1 MLIALAIYCVVHFPG
16 ELTTLRLPASRKP
29 RWIRS
34 INLMATPKHIIR
46 DRVIGATAG
55 LLIGFL
61 GRVAAPEDPSWVA
74 IASLFLGAT
83 WTMWRGRSAGLYA
96 FIATIVGEALAARF
110 IKERVGLV
118 LEGAILVGLLFAGLT
133 IITQIDILRRRARI
147 AERRA
152 ERLED
157 LNRNNVIGILDV
169 SAEGTI
175 VGANKAAAA
184 SFSLTPGHLIGR
196 AHDDAGWDIV
206 GTDGML
212 IDLHDLPGNYT
223 MRHRVPSGFWG
234 MMHSPKDDQ
243 WKPVWIGATPDS
255 GTGGVQVQIASDE
268 GYNTKRDT
276 TPGIMED
283 APTYRQLRVC
293 YLDHT
298 AKLSG
303 GEIALA
309 RLLETIDRKAIDPW
323 VILAEDGK
331 LAERLRAIDIRVDIV
346 PLSDSVLDVRKD
358 SIESGIFAKVGLM
371 FKVLTYGFRVAALIR
386 TQPVDIIHT
395 NSLKSD
401 LYGMLVSWLCHA
413 PLIWHIRDHIDVTYL
428 PAFAVK
434 MMRFLAARVPA
445 FVIANS
451 QSTLDQ
457 LNLAVAKPGAVVP
470 SGVDPHGEVVY
481 DGIASGMPPQA
492 VESAFSGPLRI
503 AIVGRLTGWKGQHIF
518 LDAAAKL
525 VEAGIDAKFLIA
537 GTAMFGEDE
546 YVAGLHAQ
554 VDRLGLQS
562 KVDFLGHV
570 DPIDAFLPTVSI
582 LVHASTSP
590 EPFGQVVI
598 EGMAAGIPVVATDGG
613 GVKETVVHGETGL
626 LVPMGNAQALA
637 DALRMLIDRPE
648 LRAKLSTKGRQRV
661 MRHFTA
667 SITARKVERV
677 YREVLTLAHSE

>member
-1 MLIALAIYCVVHFPG
+1 
-16 ELTTLRLPASRKP
+16 
-29 RWIRS
+29 
-34 INLMATPKHIIR
+34 MATPKHIIR

-55 LLIGFL
+55 VLIGFL
-61 GRVAAPEDPSWVA
+61 GRFVAPEDPSWVA

-96 FIATIVGEALAARF
+96 FIATIVGEAIAAR
-110 IKERVGLV
+110 IIRERVGLV
-118 LEGAILVGLLFAGLT
+118 LEGAILAGLLVAGLT

-147 AERRA
+147 AEKRA

-157 LNRNNVIGILDV
+157 LNRNSVIGILDV

-175 VGANKAAAA
+175 IGANKSAAAT
-184 SFSLTPGHLIGR
+184 FSLTPGHLIGR
-196 AHDDAGWDIV
+196 AHDDVGWDVV
-206 GTDGML
+206 GTDGKL
-212 IDLHDLPGNYT
+212 IDHHDLPGNYT

-234 MMHSPKDDQ
+234 MVHSPKDDQ
-243 WKPVWIGATPDS
+243 WKPIWIGATPDR
-255 GTGGVQVQIASDE
+255 GTGGVQVKIASE
-268 GYNTKRDT
+268 VGHFTNIEHSV
-276 TPGIMED
+276 GITEET
-283 APTYRQLRVC
+283 PTYRQLRVC

-309 RLLETIDRKAIDPW
+309 RLLETIDRSAIDPW
-323 VILAEDGK
+323 VILAEDGS
-331 LAERLRAIDIRVDIV
+331 LAERLRAAGIQVDIV
-346 PLSDSVLDVRKD
+346 PLSGTVLDVRKD
-358 SIESGIFAKVGLM
+358 SVESGIFSKVGLILQ
-371 FKVLTYGFRVAALIR
+371 VLAYGFKVAALIR

-401 LYGMLVSWLCHA
+401 IYGMLVSRLCRV

-457 LNLAVAKPGAVVP
+457 LHLAVAKPGAVVP

-481 DGIASGMPPQA
+481 DGIASGIPPLA
-492 VESAFSGPLRI
+492 SETASNGPLRI
-503 AIVGRLTGWKGQHIF
+503 AIVGRLAGWKGQHIF

-525 VEAGIDAKFLIA
+525 VEAGIDAKFLLA
-537 GTAMFGEDE
+537 GTAMFGEDD
-546 YVAGLHAQ
+546 YVAELHSQ
-554 VDRLGLQS
+554 VDRLGLQG
-562 KVDFLGHV
+562 KVEFLGHV
-570 DPIDAFLPTVSI
+570 DPIEAFLPTVSI

-661 MRHFTA
+661 LRHFTA

>member
-1 MLIALAIYCVVHFPG
+1 
-16 ELTTLRLPASRKP
+16 
-29 RWIRS
+29 
-34 INLMATPKHIIR
+34 MATPKHIIR

-55 LLIGFL
+55 VLIGFL
-61 GRVAAPEDPSWVA
+61 GRVAAPDDPSWVA

-96 FIATIVGEALAARF
+96 FIATIVGEAIAAR
-110 IKERVGLV
+110 IIRERVGLV
-118 LEGAILVGLLFAGLT
+118 LEGAILAGLLVAGLT

-147 AERRA
+147 AEKRA

-157 LNRNNVIGILDV
+157 LNRNSVIGILDV

-175 VGANKAAAA
+175 VGANKSAAAT
-184 SFSLTPGHLIGR
+184 FSLTPGHLIGR
-196 AHDDAGWDIV
+196 AHDDVGWDVV
-206 GTDGML
+206 GTDGKL
-212 IDLHDLPGNYT
+212 IDHHDLPGNYT

-234 MMHSPKDDQ
+234 MVHSPKDDQ
-243 WKPVWIGATPDS
+243 WKPIWIGATPDG
-255 GTGGVQVQIASDE
+255 GTGGVQVKIASDDGHFTNLE
-268 GYNTKRDT
+268 HSV
-276 TPGIMED
+276 GITEET
-283 APTYRQLRVC
+283 PTYRQLRVC

-309 RLLETIDRKAIDPW
+309 RLLETIDRSAIDPW
-323 VILAEDGK
+323 VILAEDGS
-331 LAERLRAIDIRVDIV
+331 LADRLRGFGIRVDIV
-346 PLSDSVLDVRKD
+346 PLSGTVLDVRKD
-358 SIESGIFAKVGLM
+358 SVESGIFSKVGLILQ
-371 FKVLTYGFRVAALIR
+371 VVAYGFKVAALIR

-401 LYGMLVSWLCHA
+401 IYGMLVSRLCRV

-434 MMRFLAARVPA
+434 MMRFLAAHVPA

-457 LNLAVAKPGAVVP
+457 LHLAVAKPGAVVP

-481 DGIASGMPPQA
+481 DGIASGIPPLA
-492 VESAFSGPLRI
+492 SETASNGPLRI
-503 AIVGRLTGWKGQHIF
+503 AIVGRLAGWKGQHIF

-525 VEAGIDAKFLIA
+525 IDAGIDAKFLLA
-537 GTAMFGEDE
+537 GTAMFGEDD
-546 YVAGLHAQ
+546 YVAELHSQ
-554 VDRLGLQS
+554 VDRLGLQG
-562 KVDFLGHV
+562 KVEFLGHV
-570 DPIDAFLPTVSI
+570 DPIEAFLPTVSI

-637 DALRMLIDRPE
+637 DALSMLIDRPE

-661 MRHFTA
+661 LRHFTA

-677 YREVLTLAHSE
+677 YREVLTIAHSE

>member
-1 MLIALAIYCVVHFPG
+1 
-16 ELTTLRLPASRKP
+16 
-29 RWIRS
+29 
-34 INLMATPKHIIR
+34 MATPKHIIR
-46 DRVIGATAG
+46 DRVIGAIAG
-55 LLIGFL
+55 VLIGFL
-61 GRVAAPEDPSWVA
+61 GRVVAPEDPSWVA

-96 FIATIVGEALAARF
+96 FIATIVGEAFAAR
-110 IKERVGLV
+110 IIRERVGFV
-118 LEGAILVGLLFAGLT
+118 LEGAILAGLLVAGLT

-147 AERRA
+147 AQRRA

-157 LNRNNVIGILDV
+157 LNRNSVVGILDI

-175 VGANKAAAA
+175 VGANKSAAAT
-184 SFSLTPGHLIGR
+184 FSLTPGHLIGR
-196 AHDDAGWDIV
+196 AHDDVGWDVV
-206 GTDGML
+206 GTDGKL
-212 IDLHDLPGNYT
+212 VDLHDLPGNYT

-234 MMHSPKDDQ
+234 MVHSSKDDQ
-243 WKPVWIGATPDS
+243 WKPIWIGATPDS
-255 GTGGVQVQIASDE
+255 GSGGVQVMVVSEDGHLTNLNEAV
-268 GYNTKRDT
+268 
-276 TPGIMED
+276 GIQEE

-323 VILAEDGK
+323 VILAEDGS
-331 LAERLRAIDIRVDIV
+331 LAERLRAIGIRVDIV
-346 PLSDSVLDVRKD
+346 PLSDTVLDVRKD
-358 SIESGIFAKVGLM
+358 SVQSGIFSKVGLILQ
-371 FKVLTYGFRVAALIR
+371 VLAYGFKVAALIR

-401 LYGMLVSWLCHA
+401 IYGMLVSRLCRV

-428 PAFAVK
+428 PSFAVK

-457 LNLAVAKPGAVVP
+457 LHLAVAKPGAVVP
-470 SGVDPHGEVVY
+470 SGVDPQGEVVY
-481 DGIASGMPPQA
+481 DGIASGIPPIA
-492 VESAFSGPLRI
+492 PDKLMTGPLRI

-518 LDAAAKL
+518 LEAASKL
-525 VEAGIDAKFLIA
+525 VEAGIDAQFLIA
-537 GTAMFGEDE
+537 GTAMFGEDS
-546 YVAGLHAQ
+546 YVADLHSQ
-554 VDRLGLQS
+554 VDRLGLQG
-562 KVDFLGHV
+562 KVQFLGHV
-570 DPIDAFLPTVSI
+570 DPIEAFLPTVSI

-661 MRHFTA
+661 LRHFTA

-677 YREVLTLAHSE
+677 YREVLTLSHSE

>member
-1 MLIALAIYCVVHFPG
+1 
-16 ELTTLRLPASRKP
+16 
-29 RWIRS
+29 
-34 INLMATPKHIIR
+34 MATPKHIIR

-55 LLIGFL
+55 VLIGFL
-61 GRVAAPEDPSWVA
+61 GRFVAPEDPSWVA

-96 FIATIVGEALAARF
+96 FIATIVGEAIAAR
-110 IKERVGLV
+110 IIRERVGLV
-118 LEGAILVGLLFAGLT
+118 LEGAILAGLLVAGLT

-147 AERRA
+147 AEKRA

-157 LNRNNVIGILDV
+157 LNRNSIIGILDV

-175 VGANKAAAA
+175 VGANKSAAAT
-184 SFSLTPGHLIGR
+184 FSLTPGHLIGR
-196 AHDDAGWDIV
+196 AHDDVGWDVV
-206 GTDGML
+206 GTDGKL
-212 IDLHDLPGNYT
+212 VDHHDLPGNYT

-234 MMHSPKDDQ
+234 MVHSPKDDQ
-243 WKPVWIGATPDS
+243 WKPIWIGATPDR
-255 GTGGVQVQIASDE
+255 GTGGVQVKIASEDGHFTNIE
-268 GYNTKRDT
+268 HSV
-276 TPGIMED
+276 GITEET
-283 APTYRQLRVC
+283 PTYRQLRVC

-309 RLLETIDRKAIDPW
+309 RLLETIDRSAIDPW
-323 VILAEDGK
+323 VILAEDGS
-331 LAERLRAIDIRVDIV
+331 LAERLRAAGIQVDIV
-346 PLSDSVLDVRKD
+346 PLSGTVLDVRKD
-358 SIESGIFAKVGLM
+358 SVESGIFSKVGLILQ
-371 FKVLTYGFRVAALIR
+371 VLAYGFKVAALIR

-401 LYGMLVSWLCHA
+401 IYGMLVSRLCRV

-457 LNLAVAKPGAVVP
+457 LHLAVAKPGAVVP

-481 DGIASGMPPQA
+481 DGIASGIPPLA
-492 VESAFSGPLRI
+492 SETASNGPLRI
-503 AIVGRLTGWKGQHIF
+503 AIVGRLAGWKGQHIF

-525 VEAGIDAKFLIA
+525 VEAGIDAKFLLA
-537 GTAMFGEDE
+537 GTAMFGEDD
-546 YVAGLHAQ
+546 YVAELHSQ
-554 VDRLGLQS
+554 VDRLGLQG
-562 KVDFLGHV
+562 KVEFLGHV
-570 DPIDAFLPTVSI
+570 DPIEAFLPTVSI

-661 MRHFTA
+661 LRHFTA

>member
-1 MLIALAIYCVVHFPG
+1 
-16 ELTTLRLPASRKP
+16 
-29 RWIRS
+29 
-34 INLMATPKHIIR
+34 MATPKHIIR
-46 DRVIGATAG
+46 DRVVGAAAG
-55 LLIGFL
+55 ILIGFL

-96 FIATIVGEALAARF
+96 FIATIVGEAIAAR
-110 IKERVGLV
+110 IIRERVGIV
-118 LEGAILVGLLFAGLT
+118 LEGAILAGLLVAGLT

-157 LNRNNVIGILDV
+157 LNRNSAVGILDV

-184 SFSLTPGHLIGR
+184 TFSLTPGHLIGR
-196 AHDDAGWDIV
+196 AHDDVGWDIV
-206 GTDGML
+206 GTDGKLVDM
-212 IDLHDLPGNYT
+212 HDLPGNFT
-223 MRHRVPSGFWG
+223 MRHREPSGFWG
-234 MMHSPKDDQ
+234 MVHSPKDDQ
-243 WKPVWIGATPDS
+243 WKPIWIGATPDS
-255 GTGGVQVQIASDE
+255 GTGGVQVKIASEDGHLTNLE
-268 GYNTKRDT
+268 Q
-276 TPGIMED
+276 PVGITEET
-283 APTYRQLRVC
+283 PTYRQLRVC

-309 RLLETIDRKAIDPW
+309 RLLETIDRSAIDPW
-323 VILAEDGK
+323 VILAEDGS
-331 LAERLRAIDIRVDIV
+331 LAERLRTLGIRVDII
-346 PLSDSVLDVRKD
+346 PLSDTVLDVRKD
-358 SIESGIFAKVGLM
+358 SVKSGIFSKLGLILQ
-371 FKVLTYGFRVAALIR
+371 VLAYGIKVAALIR

-401 LYGMLVSWLCHA
+401 IYGILVSRLCRV

-428 PAFAVK
+428 PVFAVK

-457 LNLAVAKPGAVVP
+457 LHLAVAKPGAVVP
-470 SGVDPHGEVVY
+470 SGVDPQGEVVY
-481 DGIASGMPPQA
+481 DGIGSGIPPLA
-492 VESAFSGPLRI
+492 PGTATSGPLRI
-503 AIVGRLTGWKGQHIF
+503 AIVGRLTDWKGQHIF

-525 VEAGIDAKFLIA
+525 VDAGIDAQFLIA
-537 GTAMFGEDE
+537 GTAMFGEE
-546 YVAGLHAQ
+546 AYVAELHSQ
-554 VDRLGLQS
+554 VDRLGLQG
-562 KVDFLGHV
+562 KVQFLGHV

-648 LRAKLSTKGRQRV
+648 LREKLSIKGRQRV
-661 MRHFTA
+661 LRHFTA

-677 YREVLTLAHSE
+677 YREVLTIAHSE

>member
-1 MLIALAIYCVVHFPG
+1 
-16 ELTTLRLPASRKP
+16 
-29 RWIRS
+29 
-34 INLMATPKHIIR
+34 MATPKHIIR
-46 DRVIGATAG
+46 DRVIGAIAG
-55 LLIGFL
+55 VLIGFL
-61 GRVAAPEDPSWVA
+61 GRVVAPEDPSWVVV
-74 IASLFLGAT
+74 ASLFLGAT

-96 FIATIVGEALAARF
+96 FIATIVGEALAAR
-110 IKERVGLV
+110 IIRERVGFV
-118 LEGAILVGLLFAGLT
+118 LEGAILAGLLVAGLT

-147 AERRA
+147 AQRRA

-157 LNRNNVIGILDV
+157 LNRNSVVGILDV
-169 SAEGTI
+169 SPEGTI
-175 VGANKAAAA
+175 VGANKSAAAT
-184 SFSLTPGHLIGR
+184 FSLTPGHLIGR
-196 AHDDAGWDIV
+196 AHDDVGWDVV
-206 GTDGML
+206 GTDGKLVDM
-212 IDLHDLPGNYT
+212 HDLPGNYT

-234 MMHSPKDDQ
+234 MVHSSKDDQ
-243 WKPVWIGATPDS
+243 WKPIWIGATPDS
-255 GTGGVQVQIASDE
+255 GSGGVQVMVASEDGHLTNLIE
-268 GYNTKRDT
+268 AV
-276 TPGIMED
+276 GIQEE

-323 VILAEDGK
+323 VILAEDGS
-331 LAERLRAIDIRVDIV
+331 LAERLRAIGIRVDIV
-346 PLSDSVLDVRKD
+346 PLSDTVLDVRKD
-358 SIESGIFAKVGLM
+358 SVQSGIFSKVGLILQ
-371 FKVLTYGFRVAALIR
+371 VLAYGFKVAALIR

-401 LYGMLVSWLCHA
+401 IYGMLVSRLCRV

-428 PAFAVK
+428 PSFAVK

-457 LNLAVAKPGAVVP
+457 LHLAVAKPGAVVP
-470 SGVDPHGEVVY
+470 SGVDPQGEVVY
-481 DGIASGMPPQA
+481 DGIASGIPPLA
-492 VESAFSGPLRI
+492 AESLMTGPLRI

-518 LDAAAKL
+518 LEAASKL
-525 VEAGIDAKFLIA
+525 VEAGIDAQFLIA
-537 GTAMFGEDE
+537 GTAMFGEDS
-546 YVAGLHAQ
+546 YVADLHSQ
-554 VDRLGLQS
+554 VDRLGLQG
-562 KVDFLGHV
+562 KVQFLGHV
-570 DPIDAFLPTVSI
+570 DPIEAFLPTVSI

-648 LRAKLSTKGRQRV
+648 LRAKLSIKGRQRV
-661 MRHFTA
+661 LRHFTA

-677 YREVLTLAHSE
+677 YREVLTLSHSE

>member
-1 MLIALAIYCVVHFPG
+1 
-16 ELTTLRLPASRKP
+16 
-29 RWIRS
+29 
-34 INLMATPKHIIR
+34 MATPKHIIR

-55 LLIGFL
+55 VLIGFL
-61 GRVAAPEDPSWVA
+61 GRFVAPEDPSWVA

-96 FIATIVGEALAARF
+96 FIATIVGEAIAAR
-110 IKERVGLV
+110 IIRERVGLV
-118 LEGAILVGLLFAGLT
+118 LEGAILAGLLVAGLT

-147 AERRA
+147 AEKRA

-157 LNRNNVIGILDV
+157 LNRNSVIGILDV

-175 VGANKAAAA
+175 VGANKSAAAT
-184 SFSLTPGHLIGR
+184 FSLTPGHLIGR
-196 AHDDAGWDIV
+196 AHDDVGWDVV
-206 GTDGML
+206 GTDGKL
-212 IDLHDLPGNYT
+212 VDHHDLPGNYT

-234 MMHSPKDDQ
+234 MVHSPKDDQ
-243 WKPVWIGATPDS
+243 WKPIWIGATPDR
-255 GTGGVQVQIASDE
+255 GTGGVQVKIASEDGHFTNLE
-268 GYNTKRDT
+268 HSV
-276 TPGIMED
+276 GITEET
-283 APTYRQLRVC
+283 PTYRQLRVC

-309 RLLETIDRKAIDPW
+309 RLLETIDRSAIDPW
-323 VILAEDGK
+323 VILAEDGS
-331 LAERLRAIDIRVDIV
+331 LAERLRAAGIQVDIV
-346 PLSDSVLDVRKD
+346 PLSGTVLDVRKD
-358 SIESGIFAKVGLM
+358 SVESGIFSKVGLILQ
-371 FKVLTYGFRVAALIR
+371 VLAYGFKVAALIR

-401 LYGMLVSWLCHA
+401 IYGMLVSRLCRV

-457 LNLAVAKPGAVVP
+457 LHLAVAKPGAVVP

-481 DGIASGMPPQA
+481 DGIASGIPPLA
-492 VESAFSGPLRI
+492 SETASNGPLRI
-503 AIVGRLTGWKGQHIF
+503 AIVGRLAGWKGQHIF

-525 VEAGIDAKFLIA
+525 VEAGIDAKFLLA
-537 GTAMFGEDE
+537 GTAMFGEDD
-546 YVAGLHAQ
+546 YVAELHSQ
-554 VDRLGLQS
+554 VDRLGLQG
-562 KVDFLGHV
+562 KVEFLGHV
-570 DPIDAFLPTVSI
+570 DPIEAFLPTVSI

-661 MRHFTA
+661 LRHFTA

>member
-1 MLIALAIYCVVHFPG
+1 
-16 ELTTLRLPASRKP
+16 
-29 RWIRS
+29 
-34 INLMATPKHIIR
+34 MATPKHIIR

-55 LLIGFL
+55 VLVGFV
-61 GRVAAPEDPSWVA
+61 GRFVAPEDPSWVA

-96 FIATIVGEALAARF
+96 FIATIVGEAIAAR
-110 IKERVGLV
+110 IIRERVGLV
-118 LEGAILVGLLFAGLT
+118 LEGAILAGLLVAGLT

-147 AERRA
+147 AEKRA

-157 LNRNNVIGILDV
+157 LNRNSVIGILDV

-175 VGANKAAAA
+175 VGANKSAAAT
-184 SFSLTPGHLIGR
+184 FSLTPGHLIGR
-196 AHDDAGWDIV
+196 AHDDVGWDVV
-206 GTDGML
+206 GTDGKL
-212 IDLHDLPGNYT
+212 IDHHNLPGNYT

-234 MMHSPKDDQ
+234 MVHSPKDDQ
-243 WKPVWIGATPDS
+243 WKPIWIGATPDR
-255 GTGGVQVQIASDE
+255 GTGGVQVKIASEDGHFTNLE
-268 GYNTKRDT
+268 HSV
-276 TPGIMED
+276 GITEET
-283 APTYRQLRVC
+283 PTYRQLRVC

-309 RLLETIDRKAIDPW
+309 RLLETIDRSAIDPW
-323 VILAEDGK
+323 VILAEDGS
-331 LAERLRAIDIRVDIV
+331 LAERLRAAGIQVDIV
-346 PLSDSVLDVRKD
+346 PLSGTVLDVRKD
-358 SIESGIFAKVGLM
+358 SVESGIFSKIGLILQVLAYG
-371 FKVLTYGFRVAALIR
+371 FKVATLIR

-401 LYGMLVSWLCHA
+401 IYGMLVSKLCRV

-434 MMRFLAARVPA
+434 MMRFLAAHVPA

-457 LNLAVAKPGAVVP
+457 LHLAVAKPGAVVP

-481 DGIASGMPPQA
+481 DGIASGIPPLA
-492 VESAFSGPLRI
+492 SETASNSPLRI
-503 AIVGRLTGWKGQHIF
+503 AIVGRLAGWKGQHIF

-525 VEAGIDAKFLIA
+525 VEAGIDAKFLLA
-537 GTAMFGEDE
+537 GTAMFGEDD
-546 YVAGLHAQ
+546 YVAELHSQ
-554 VDRLGLQS
+554 VDRLGLKG
-562 KVDFLGHV
+562 KVEFLGHV
-570 DPIDAFLPTVSI
+570 DPIEAFLPTVSI

-661 MRHFTA
+661 LRHFTA

>member
-1 MLIALAIYCVVHFPG
+1 
-16 ELTTLRLPASRKP
+16 
-29 RWIRS
+29 
-34 INLMATPKHIIR
+34 MATPKHIIR
-46 DRVIGATAG
+46 DRVIGAIAG
-55 LLIGFL
+55 VLIGFL
-61 GRVAAPEDPSWVA
+61 GRVVAPEDPSWVVV
-74 IASLFLGAT
+74 ASLFLGAT

-96 FIATIVGEALAARF
+96 FIATIVGEALAAR
-110 IKERVGLV
+110 IIRERVGFV
-118 LEGAILVGLLFAGLT
+118 LEGAILAGLLVAGLT

-147 AERRA
+147 AQRRA

-157 LNRNNVIGILDV
+157 LNRNSVVGILDV
-169 SAEGTI
+169 SPEGTI
-175 VGANKAAAA
+175 VGANKSAAAT
-184 SFSLTPGHLIGR
+184 FSLTPGHLIGR
-196 AHDDAGWDIV
+196 AHDDVGWDVV
-206 GTDGML
+206 GTDGKLVDM
-212 IDLHDLPGNYT
+212 HDLPGNYT

-234 MMHSPKDDQ
+234 MVHSSKDDQ
-243 WKPVWIGATPDS
+243 WKPIWIGATPDS
-255 GTGGVQVQIASDE
+255 GSGGVQVMVASEDGHLTNLIE
-268 GYNTKRDT
+268 AV
-276 TPGIMED
+276 GIQEE

-323 VILAEDGK
+323 VILAEDGS
-331 LAERLRAIDIRVDIV
+331 LAERLRAIGIRVDIV
-346 PLSDSVLDVRKD
+346 PLSDTVLDVRKD
-358 SIESGIFAKVGLM
+358 SVQSGIFSKVGLILQ
-371 FKVLTYGFRVAALIR
+371 VLAYGFKVAALIR

-401 LYGMLVSWLCHA
+401 IYGMLVSRLCRV

-428 PAFAVK
+428 PSFAVK

-457 LNLAVAKPGAVVP
+457 LHLAVAKPGAVVP
-470 SGVDPHGEVVY
+470 SGVDPQGEVVY
-481 DGIASGMPPQA
+481 DGIASGIPPLA
-492 VESAFSGPLRI
+492 PESLMTGPLRI
-503 AIVGRLTGWKGQHIF
+503 AIVGRLAGWKGQHIF
-518 LDAAAKL
+518 LEAASQL
-525 VEAGIDAKFLIA
+525 VEAGIDAQFLIA
-537 GTAMFGEDE
+537 GTAMFGEDS
-546 YVAGLHAQ
+546 YVADLHSQ
-554 VDRLGLQS
+554 VDRLGLQG
-562 KVDFLGHV
+562 KVQFLGHV
-570 DPIDAFLPTVSI
+570 DPIEAFLPTVSI

-661 MRHFTA
+661 LRHFTA

-677 YREVLTLAHSE
+677 YREVLTVSHSE

>member
-1 MLIALAIYCVVHFPG
+1 
-16 ELTTLRLPASRKP
+16 
-29 RWIRS
+29 
-34 INLMATPKHIIR
+34 MATPKHIIR

-55 LLIGFL
+55 VLIGFL
-61 GRVAAPEDPSWVA
+61 GRFVAPEDPSWVA

-96 FIATIVGEALAARF
+96 FIATIVGEAIAAR
-110 IKERVGLV
+110 IIRERVGLV
-118 LEGAILVGLLFAGLT
+118 LEGAILAGLLVAGLT

-147 AERRA
+147 AEKRA

-157 LNRNNVIGILDV
+157 LNRNSVIGILDV

-175 VGANKAAAA
+175 VGANKSAAAT
-184 SFSLTPGHLIGR
+184 FSLTPGHLIGR
-196 AHDDAGWDIV
+196 AHDDVGWDVV
-206 GTDGML
+206 GTDGKL
-212 IDLHDLPGNYT
+212 IDHHDLPGNYT

-234 MMHSPKDDQ
+234 MVHSPKDDQ
-243 WKPVWIGATPDS
+243 WKPIWIGATPDR
-255 GTGGVQVQIASDE
+255 GTGGVQVKIASEDGHFTNLE
-268 GYNTKRDT
+268 HSV
-276 TPGIMED
+276 GITEET
-283 APTYRQLRVC
+283 PTYRQLRVC

-309 RLLETIDRKAIDPW
+309 RLLETIDRSAINPW
-323 VILAEDGK
+323 VILAEDGS
-331 LAERLRAIDIRVDIV
+331 LAERLRAAGIQVDIV
-346 PLSDSVLDVRKD
+346 PLSGTVLDVRKD
-358 SIESGIFAKVGLM
+358 SVESGIFSKVGLILQ
-371 FKVLTYGFRVAALIR
+371 VLAYGFKVAALIR

-401 LYGMLVSWLCHA
+401 IYGMLVSRLCRV

-457 LNLAVAKPGAVVP
+457 LHLAVAKPGAVVP

-481 DGIASGMPPQA
+481 DGIASGIPPLA
-492 VESAFSGPLRI
+492 SETASNGPLRI
-503 AIVGRLTGWKGQHIF
+503 AIVGRLAGWKGQHIF

-525 VEAGIDAKFLIA
+525 VEAGIDAKFLLA
-537 GTAMFGEDE
+537 GTAMFGEDD
-546 YVAGLHAQ
+546 YVAELHSQ
-554 VDRLGLQS
+554 VDRLGLQG
-562 KVDFLGHV
+562 KVEFLGHV
-570 DPIDAFLPTVSI
+570 DPIEAFLPTVSI

-661 MRHFTA
+661 LRHFTA

>member
-1 MLIALAIYCVVHFPG
+1 
-16 ELTTLRLPASRKP
+16 
-29 RWIRS
+29 
-34 INLMATPKHIIR
+34 MATPKHIIR

-55 LLIGFL
+55 VLIGFL
-61 GRVAAPEDPSWVA
+61 GRFVAPEDPSWVA

-96 FIATIVGEALAARF
+96 FIATIVGEAIAAR
-110 IKERVGLV
+110 IIRERVGLV
-118 LEGAILVGLLFAGLT
+118 LEGAILAGLLVAGLT

-147 AERRA
+147 AEKRA

-157 LNRNNVIGILDV
+157 LNRNGIIGILDV
-169 SAEGTI
+169 SAEGTV
-175 VGANKAAAA
+175 VGANKSAAAT
-184 SFSLTPGHLIGR
+184 FSLTPGHLIGR
-196 AHDDAGWDIV
+196 AHDDVGWDVV
-206 GTDGML
+206 GTDGKL
-212 IDLHDLPGNYT
+212 VDHHDLPGNYT

-234 MMHSPKDDQ
+234 MVHSPKDDQ
-243 WKPVWIGATPDS
+243 WKPIWIGATPDR
-255 GTGGVQVQIASDE
+255 GTGGVQVKIASEDGHFTNIE
-268 GYNTKRDT
+268 HSV
-276 TPGIMED
+276 GITEET
-283 APTYRQLRVC
+283 PTYRQLRVC

-309 RLLETIDRKAIDPW
+309 RLLETIDRSAIDPW
-323 VILAEDGK
+323 VILAEDGS
-331 LAERLRAIDIRVDIV
+331 LAERLRAAGIQVDVV
-346 PLSDSVLDVRKD
+346 PLSGTVLDVRKD
-358 SIESGIFAKVGLM
+358 SVESGIFSKVGLILQ
-371 FKVLTYGFRVAALIR
+371 VLAYGFKVAALIR

-401 LYGMLVSWLCHA
+401 IYGMLVSRLCRV

-457 LNLAVAKPGAVVP
+457 LHLAVAKPGAVVP

-481 DGIASGMPPQA
+481 DGIASGIPPLA
-492 VESAFSGPLRI
+492 SETASNGPLRI
-503 AIVGRLTGWKGQHIF
+503 AIVGRLAGWKGQHIF

-525 VEAGIDAKFLIA
+525 VEAGIDAKFLLA
-537 GTAMFGEDE
+537 GTAMFGEDD
-546 YVAGLHAQ
+546 YVAELHSQ
-554 VDRLGLQS
+554 VDRLGLQG
-562 KVDFLGHV
+562 KVEFLGHV

-661 MRHFTA
+661 LRHFTA

>member
-1 MLIALAIYCVVHFPG
+1 
-16 ELTTLRLPASRKP
+16 
-29 RWIRS
+29 
-34 INLMATPKHIIR
+34 MATPKHIIR
-46 DRVIGATAG
+46 DRVTGAIAG
-55 LLIGFL
+55 VLIGFI
-61 GRVAAPEDPSWVA
+61 GRFVAPEDPSWVA

-96 FIATIVGEALAARF
+96 FIATIVGEAIAARV
-110 IKERVGLV
+110 IRERVGLV
-118 LEGAILVGLLFAGLT
+118 LEGAILAGLLVAGLT

-147 AERRA
+147 AQRRA

-157 LNRNNVIGILDV
+157 INRNSVVGILDI

-175 VGANKAAAA
+175 VGANKSAAAT
-184 SFSLTPGHLIGR
+184 FSLTPGHLIGR
-196 AHDDAGWDIV
+196 AHDDVGWDVV
-206 GTDGML
+206 GTDGKL

-234 MMHSPKDDQ
+234 MVHSSKDDQ
-243 WKPVWIGATPDS
+243 WKPIWIGATPDS
-255 GTGGVQVQIASDE
+255 GSGGVQVMVASEDGHPTNLNE
-268 GYNTKRDT
+268 AV
-276 TPGIMED
+276 GIQEE

-309 RLLETIDRKAIDPW
+309 RLLETIDLKAIDPW
-323 VILAEDGK
+323 VILAEDGS
-331 LAERLRAIDIRVDIV
+331 LAERLRATGIRVDIV
-346 PLSDSVLDVRKD
+346 PLSDTVLDVRKD
-358 SIESGIFAKVGLM
+358 SVQSGIFSKVGLILQ
-371 FKVLTYGFRVAALIR
+371 VLAYGFKVAALIR

-401 LYGMLVSWLCHA
+401 IYGILVSRLCRV

-428 PAFAVK
+428 PSFAVK

-457 LNLAVAKPGAVVP
+457 LHLAVAKPGAVVP
-470 SGVDPHGEVVY
+470 SGVDPQGEVVY
-481 DGIASGMPPQA
+481 DGISSGIPPLA
-492 VESAFSGPLRI
+492 PDTLMTGPLRI

-518 LDAAAKL
+518 LEAASKL
-525 VEAGIDAKFLIA
+525 VEAGIDAQFLIA
-537 GTAMFGEDE
+537 GTAMFGEDS
-546 YVAGLHAQ
+546 YVSELHLQ
-554 VDRLGLQS
+554 VDRLGLQG
-562 KVDFLGHV
+562 KVQFLGHV
-570 DPIDAFLPTVSI
+570 DPIEAFLPTVSI

-626 LVPMGNAQALA
+626 LVPMGNSQALA

-661 MRHFTA
+661 LRHFTA

-677 YREVLTLAHSE
+677 YREVLTLSHSE

>member
-1 MLIALAIYCVVHFPG
+1 
-16 ELTTLRLPASRKP
+16 
-29 RWIRS
+29 
-34 INLMATPKHIIR
+34 MATPKHIIR
-46 DRVIGATAG
+46 DRVIGAIAG
-55 LLIGFL
+55 VLIGFL
-61 GRVAAPEDPSWVA
+61 GRVVAPEDPSWVA

-96 FIATIVGEALAARF
+96 FIATIVGEALAAR
-110 IKERVGLV
+110 IIRERVGFV
-118 LEGAILVGLLFAGLT
+118 LEGAILAGLLLAGLT

-147 AERRA
+147 AQRRA

-157 LNRNNVIGILDV
+157 LNRNSVVGILDI

-175 VGANKAAAA
+175 VGANKSAAAT
-184 SFSLTPGHLIGR
+184 FSLTPGHLIGR
-196 AHDDAGWDIV
+196 AHDDVGWDVV
-206 GTDGML
+206 GTDGKL
-212 IDLHDLPGNYT
+212 VDLHDLPGNYT

-234 MMHSPKDDQ
+234 MVHSSKDDQ
-243 WKPVWIGATPDS
+243 WKPIWIGATPDS
-255 GTGGVQVQIASDE
+255 GSGGVQVMVASEDGHLTNLNE
-268 GYNTKRDT
+268 AV
-276 TPGIMED
+276 GIQEE

-323 VILAEDGK
+323 VILAEDGS
-331 LAERLRAIDIRVDIV
+331 LAERLRAIGIRVDVV
-346 PLSDSVLDVRKD
+346 PLSDTVLDVRKD
-358 SIESGIFAKVGLM
+358 SVQSGIFSKVGLILQ
-371 FKVLTYGFRVAALIR
+371 VLAYGFKVAALIR

-401 LYGMLVSWLCHA
+401 IYGILVSRLCRV

-428 PAFAVK
+428 PSFAVK

-457 LNLAVAKPGAVVP
+457 LHLAVAKPGAVVP
-470 SGVDPHGEVVY
+470 SGVDPQGEVVY
-481 DGIASGMPPQA
+481 DGIASGIPPLA
-492 VESAFSGPLRI
+492 SDTLMTGPLRI
-503 AIVGRLTGWKGQHIF
+503 AIVGRLAGWKGQHIF
-518 LDAAAKL
+518 LEAASKL
-525 VEAGIDAKFLIA
+525 VEAGIDAQFLIA
-537 GTAMFGEDE
+537 GTAMFGEDS
-546 YVAGLHAQ
+546 YVADLHSQ
-554 VDRLGLQS
+554 VDRLGLQG
-562 KVDFLGHV
+562 KVQFLGHV
-570 DPIDAFLPTVSI
+570 DPIEAFLPTVSI

-626 LVPMGNAQALA
+626 LVPMGNAEALA

-661 MRHFTA
+661 LRHFTA

-677 YREVLTLAHSE
+677 YREVLTLSHSE

>member
-1 MLIALAIYCVVHFPG
+1 
-16 ELTTLRLPASRKP
+16 
-29 RWIRS
+29 
-34 INLMATPKHIIR
+34 MATPKHIIR
-46 DRVIGATAG
+46 DRVIGAIAG
-55 LLIGFL
+55 VLIGFL
-61 GRVAAPEDPSWVA
+61 GRVVAPEDPSWVA

-96 FIATIVGEALAARF
+96 FIATIVGEALAAR
-110 IKERVGLV
+110 IIRERVGFV
-118 LEGAILVGLLFAGLT
+118 LEGAILAGLLLAGLT

-147 AERRA
+147 AQRRA

-157 LNRNNVIGILDV
+157 LNRNSVVGILDI

-175 VGANKAAAA
+175 VGANKSAAAT
-184 SFSLTPGHLIGR
+184 FSLTPGHLIGR
-196 AHDDAGWDIV
+196 AHDDVGWDVV
-206 GTDGML
+206 GTDGKLVDMY
-212 IDLHDLPGNYT
+212 DLPGNYT

-234 MMHSPKDDQ
+234 MVHSSKDDQ
-243 WKPVWIGATPDS
+243 WKPIWIGATPDS
-255 GTGGVQVQIASDE
+255 GSGGVQVMVASEDGHLTNLNE
-268 GYNTKRDT
+268 AV
-276 TPGIMED
+276 GIQEE

-323 VILAEDGK
+323 VILAEDGS
-331 LAERLRAIDIRVDIV
+331 LAERLRAIGIRVDVV
-346 PLSDSVLDVRKD
+346 PLSDTVLDVRKD
-358 SIESGIFAKVGLM
+358 SVQSGIFSKVGLILQ
-371 FKVLTYGFRVAALIR
+371 VLAYGFKVAALIR

-401 LYGMLVSWLCHA
+401 IYGILVSRLCRV

-428 PAFAVK
+428 PSFAVK

-457 LNLAVAKPGAVVP
+457 LHLAVAKPGAVVP
-470 SGVDPHGEVVY
+470 SGVDPQGEVVY
-481 DGIASGMPPQA
+481 DGIASGIPPVA
-492 VESAFSGPLRI
+492 SDTLVTGPLRI
-503 AIVGRLTGWKGQHIF
+503 AIVGRLAGWKGQHIF
-518 LDAAAKL
+518 LEAASKL
-525 VEAGIDAKFLIA
+525 VEAGIDAQFLIA
-537 GTAMFGEDE
+537 GTAMFGEDS
-546 YVAGLHAQ
+546 YVAELHSQ
-554 VDRLGLQS
+554 VDRLGLQG
-562 KVDFLGHV
+562 KVQFLGHV
-570 DPIDAFLPTVSI
+570 DPIEAFLPTVSI

-626 LVPMGNAQALA
+626 LVPMGNAEALA

-661 MRHFTA
+661 LRHFTA

-677 YREVLTLAHSE
+677 YREVLTLSHSE

>member
-1 MLIALAIYCVVHFPG
+1 
-16 ELTTLRLPASRKP
+16 
-29 RWIRS
+29 
-34 INLMATPKHIIR
+34 MATPKHIIR
-46 DRVIGATAG
+46 DRVIGAIAG
-55 LLIGFL
+55 VLIGFL
-61 GRVAAPEDPSWVA
+61 GRVVAPEDPSWVA

-96 FIATIVGEALAARF
+96 FIATIVGEALAAR
-110 IKERVGLV
+110 IIRERVGFV
-118 LEGAILVGLLFAGLT
+118 LEGAILAGLLVAGLT

-147 AERRA
+147 AQRRA

-157 LNRNNVIGILDV
+157 LNRNSVVGILDI

-175 VGANKAAAA
+175 VGANKSAAAT
-184 SFSLTPGHLIGR
+184 FSLTPGHLIGR
-196 AHDDAGWDIV
+196 AHDDVGWDVV
-206 GTDGML
+206 GTDGKL
-212 IDLHDLPGNYT
+212 VDLHDLPGNYT

-234 MMHSPKDDQ
+234 MVHSSKDDQ
-243 WKPVWIGATPDS
+243 WKPIWIGATPDS
-255 GTGGVQVQIASDE
+255 GSGGVQVMVASEDGHLTNLNE
-268 GYNTKRDT
+268 AV
-276 TPGIMED
+276 GIQEE

-323 VILAEDGK
+323 VILAEDGS
-331 LAERLRAIDIRVDIV
+331 LAERLRAIGIRVDVV
-346 PLSDSVLDVRKD
+346 PLSDTVLDVRKD
-358 SIESGIFAKVGLM
+358 SVQSGIFSKVGLILQ
-371 FKVLTYGFRVAALIR
+371 VLAYGFKVAALIR

-401 LYGMLVSWLCHA
+401 IYGILVSRLCRV

-428 PAFAVK
+428 PSFAVK

-457 LNLAVAKPGAVVP
+457 LHLAVAKPGAVVP
-470 SGVDPHGEVVY
+470 SGVDPQGEVVY
-481 DGIASGMPPQA
+481 DGIASGIPPVA
-492 VESAFSGPLRI
+492 SDTLVTGPLRI
-503 AIVGRLTGWKGQHIF
+503 AIVGRLAGWKGQHIF
-518 LDAAAKL
+518 LEAASKL
-525 VEAGIDAKFLIA
+525 VEAGIDAQFLIA
-537 GTAMFGEDE
+537 GTAMFGEDS
-546 YVAGLHAQ
+546 YVAELHSQ
-554 VDRLGLQS
+554 VDRLGLQG
-562 KVDFLGHV
+562 KVQFLGHV
-570 DPIDAFLPTVSI
+570 DPIEAFLPTVSI

-626 LVPMGNAQALA
+626 LVPMGNAEALA

-661 MRHFTA
+661 LRHFTA

-677 YREVLTLAHSE
+677 YREVLTLSHSE

>member
-1 MLIALAIYCVVHFPG
+1 
-16 ELTTLRLPASRKP
+16 
-29 RWIRS
+29 
-34 INLMATPKHIIR
+34 MATPKHIIR

-55 LLIGFL
+55 VLIGFL
-61 GRVAAPEDPSWVA
+61 GRFVAPEDPSWVA

-96 FIATIVGEALAARF
+96 FIATIVGEAIAAR
-110 IKERVGLV
+110 IIRERVGLV
-118 LEGAILVGLLFAGLT
+118 LEGAILAGLLVAGLT

-147 AERRA
+147 AEKRA

-157 LNRNNVIGILDV
+157 LNRNSIIGILDV

-175 VGANKAAAA
+175 VGANKSAAAT
-184 SFSLTPGHLIGR
+184 FSLTPGHLIGR
-196 AHDDAGWDIV
+196 AHDDVGWDVV
-206 GTDGML
+206 GTDGKL
-212 IDLHDLPGNYT
+212 VDHHDLPGNYT

-234 MMHSPKDDQ
+234 MVHSPKDDQ
-243 WKPVWIGATPDS
+243 WKPIWIGATPDR
-255 GTGGVQVQIASDE
+255 GTGGVQVKIASEDGHFTNIE
-268 GYNTKRDT
+268 HSV
-276 TPGIMED
+276 GITEET
-283 APTYRQLRVC
+283 PTYRQLRVC

-309 RLLETIDRKAIDPW
+309 RLLETIDRSAIDPW
-323 VILAEDGK
+323 VILAEDGS
-331 LAERLRAIDIRVDIV
+331 LAERLRAAGIQVDIV
-346 PLSDSVLDVRKD
+346 PLSGTVLDVRKD
-358 SIESGIFAKVGLM
+358 SVESGIFSKVGLILQ
-371 FKVLTYGFRVAALIR
+371 VLAYGFKVAALIR

-401 LYGMLVSWLCHA
+401 IYGMLVSRLCRV

-457 LNLAVAKPGAVVP
+457 LHLAVAKPGAVVP

-481 DGIASGMPPQA
+481 DGIASGIPPLA
-492 VESAFSGPLRI
+492 SETASNGPLRI
-503 AIVGRLTGWKGQHIF
+503 AIVGRLAGWKGQHIF

-525 VEAGIDAKFLIA
+525 VEAGIDAKFLLA
-537 GTAMFGEDE
+537 GTAMFGEDD
-546 YVAGLHAQ
+546 YVAELHSQ
-554 VDRLGLQS
+554 VDRLGLQG
-562 KVDFLGHV
+562 KVEFLGHV

-661 MRHFTA
+661 LRHFTA

>member
-1 MLIALAIYCVVHFPG
+1 
-16 ELTTLRLPASRKP
+16 
-29 RWIRS
+29 
-34 INLMATPKHIIR
+34 MATPKHIIR
-46 DRVIGATAG
+46 DRVIGAIAG
-55 LLIGFL
+55 VLIGFL
-61 GRVAAPEDPSWVA
+61 GRVVAPEDPSWVA

-96 FIATIVGEALAARF
+96 FIATIVGEALAAR
-110 IKERVGLV
+110 IIRERVGFV
-118 LEGAILVGLLFAGLT
+118 LEGAILAGLLLAGLT

-147 AERRA
+147 AQRRA

-157 LNRNNVIGILDV
+157 LNRNSVVGILDI

-175 VGANKAAAA
+175 VGANKSAAAT
-184 SFSLTPGHLIGR
+184 FSLTPGHLIGR
-196 AHDDAGWDIV
+196 AHDDVGWDVV
-206 GTDGML
+206 GTDGKL
-212 IDLHDLPGNYT
+212 VDLHDLPGNYT

-234 MMHSPKDDQ
+234 MVHSSKDDQ
-243 WKPVWIGATPDS
+243 WKPIWIGATPDS
-255 GTGGVQVQIASDE
+255 GSGGVQVMVASEDGHLTNLNE
-268 GYNTKRDT
+268 AV
-276 TPGIMED
+276 GIQEE

-323 VILAEDGK
+323 VILAEDGS
-331 LAERLRAIDIRVDIV
+331 LAERLRAIGIRVDVV
-346 PLSDSVLDVRKD
+346 PLSDTVLDVRKD
-358 SIESGIFAKVGLM
+358 SVQSGIFSKVGLILQ
-371 FKVLTYGFRVAALIR
+371 VLAYGFKVAALIR

-401 LYGMLVSWLCHA
+401 IYGILVSRLCRV

-428 PAFAVK
+428 PSFAVK

-457 LNLAVAKPGAVVP
+457 LHLAVAKPGAVVP
-470 SGVDPHGEVVY
+470 SGVDPQGEVVY
-481 DGIASGMPPQA
+481 DGIASGIPPVA
-492 VESAFSGPLRI
+492 SDTLVTGPLRI
-503 AIVGRLTGWKGQHIF
+503 AIVGRLAGWKGQHIF
-518 LDAAAKL
+518 LEAASKL
-525 VEAGIDAKFLIA
+525 VEAGIDAQFLIA
-537 GTAMFGEDE
+537 GTAMFGEDS
-546 YVAGLHAQ
+546 YVAELHSQ
-554 VDRLGLQS
+554 VDRLGLQG
-562 KVDFLGHV
+562 KVQFLGHV
-570 DPIDAFLPTVSI
+570 DPIEAFLPTVSI

-626 LVPMGNAQALA
+626 LVPMGNAEALA

-661 MRHFTA
+661 LRHFTA

-677 YREVLTLAHSE
+677 YREVLTLSHSE

>member
-1 MLIALAIYCVVHFPG
+1 
-16 ELTTLRLPASRKP
+16 
-29 RWIRS
+29 
-34 INLMATPKHIIR
+34 MATPKHIIR

-55 LLIGFL
+55 VLIGFL
-61 GRVAAPEDPSWVA
+61 GRFVAPEDPSWVA

-96 FIATIVGEALAARF
+96 FIATIVGEAIAAR
-110 IKERVGLV
+110 IIRERVGLV
-118 LEGAILVGLLFAGLT
+118 LEGAILAGLLVAGLT

-147 AERRA
+147 AEKRA

-157 LNRNNVIGILDV
+157 LNRNSVIGILDV

-175 VGANKAAAA
+175 VGANKSAAAT
-184 SFSLTPGHLIGR
+184 FSLTPGHLIGR
-196 AHDDAGWDIV
+196 AHDDVGWDVV
-206 GTDGML
+206 GTDGKL
-212 IDLHDLPGNYT
+212 VDHHDLPGNYT

-234 MMHSPKDDQ
+234 MVHSPKDDQ
-243 WKPVWIGATPDS
+243 WKPIWIGATPDR
-255 GTGGVQVQIASDE
+255 GTGGVQVKIASEDGHFTNLE
-268 GYNTKRDT
+268 HSV
-276 TPGIMED
+276 GITEET
-283 APTYRQLRVC
+283 PTYRQLRVC

-309 RLLETIDRKAIDPW
+309 RLLETIDRSAIDPW
-323 VILAEDGK
+323 VILAEDGS
-331 LAERLRAIDIRVDIV
+331 LAERLRAAGIQVDIV
-346 PLSDSVLDVRKD
+346 PLSGTVLDVRKD
-358 SIESGIFAKVGLM
+358 SVESGIFSKVGLILQ
-371 FKVLTYGFRVAALIR
+371 VLAYGFKVAALIR

-401 LYGMLVSWLCHA
+401 IYGMLVGRLCRV

-457 LNLAVAKPGAVVP
+457 LHLAVAKPGAVVP

-481 DGIASGMPPQA
+481 DGIASGIPPLA
-492 VESAFSGPLRI
+492 SETASNGPLRI
-503 AIVGRLTGWKGQHIF
+503 AIVGRLAGWKGQHIF

-525 VEAGIDAKFLIA
+525 VEAGIDAKFLLA
-537 GTAMFGEDE
+537 GTAMFGEDD
-546 YVAGLHAQ
+546 YVAELHSQ
-554 VDRLGLQS
+554 VDRLGLQG
-562 KVDFLGHV
+562 KVEFLGHV
-570 DPIDAFLPTVSI
+570 DPIEAFLPTVSI

-661 MRHFTA
+661 LRHFTA